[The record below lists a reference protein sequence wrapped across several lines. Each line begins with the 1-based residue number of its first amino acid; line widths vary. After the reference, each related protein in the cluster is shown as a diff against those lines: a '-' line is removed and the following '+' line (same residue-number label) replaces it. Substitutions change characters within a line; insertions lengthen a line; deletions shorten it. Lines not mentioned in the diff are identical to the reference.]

1 MRRTTTVMRV
11 CVGVFGAAFAAGA
24 AAVIATACTHDD
36 STIFVHSVLA
46 QPLVAPGQSCTYTS
60 DPTQATITYGVL
72 DMGIVNNGFGH
83 AGYQA
88 EFLVGNQL
96 VPQGNP
102 ASPATETSYVNIQ
115 GAVVRITDI
124 AGNQIRTYTE
134 LLGATIPPSVG
145 TTPGYAPMPVTVVDG
160 VATDMFLATVEAGN
174 GVRLISYTRF
184 FGKTLGGQSVES
196 NEFEFPV
203 DLVYGDLVSFPV
215 GVTNKAFSPQPNCV
229 NGASATTTSTSVP
242 CILGQDDVIPCT
254 ACVGAPVCGSIGV
267 TSIFDAGT
275 E

>member
-1 MRRTTTVMRV
+1 MRV
-11 CVGVFGAAFAAGA
+11 CGGVLGGALVVGA

-36 STIFVHSVLA
+36 STIFVHGVLA
-46 QPLVAPGQSCTYTS
+46 QQLVAPGQTCLYTS
-60 DPTQATITYGVL
+60 DPTQATIVSGLL
-72 DMGIVNNGFGH
+72 DMGIVNNGQGG
-83 AGYQA
+83 AGYVA

-102 ASPATETSYVNIQ
+102 SAPATETSYAEIQ

-124 AGNQIRTYTE
+124 AGNPVRSYTQ

-145 TTPGYAPMPVTVVDG
+145 TTPGYAPIPVTVVDA
-160 VATDMFLATVEAGN
+160 VATSMYLASVATGN

-203 DLVYGDLVSFPV
+203 DLCFGCLVSFPT
-215 GVTNKAFSPQPNCV
+215 GVTSESFTPTPNCV
-229 NGASATTTSTSVP
+229 NIGAALTTTASLP
-242 CILGQDDVIPCT
+242 CTLGQDDSVPCT
-254 ACVGAPVCGSIGV
+254 ACLGAPVCRATGL
-267 TSIFDAGT
+267 TSVFDAGMGGSPT
-275 E
+275 D